1 MNPRPL
7 DEVWVSFLAGLTPE
21 EKLTLKQSGVNLDNP
36 TNPDPPQGPNRYIT
50 NEWWIEKHCVK
61 PGVPE
66 EAGPMKDLLVSV
78 VARVI
83 DAFDCSRSPEVKL
96 HADCMKMALGVPGY
110 KSMGELAKRH
120 DTSKAMISWR
130 VKYIQKRVGLEP
142 SIYMRS
148 EKLCKAYSNARKK
161 K

>member
-1 MNPRPL
+1 MKPRTL
-7 DEVWVSFLAGLTPE
+7 EEVWISFLAGLSPE
-21 EKLTLKQSGVNLDNP
+21 EKLKLKGNGVNLDNP

-50 NEWWIEKHCVK
+50 NEWWIEKHAARQVAD
-61 PGVPE
+61 E
-66 EAGPMKDLLVSV
+66 QSPMHDIMVSV

>member
-1 MNPRPL
+1 MKPRTL
-7 DEVWVSFLAGLTPE
+7 EEVWVSFLAGLSPE
-21 EKLTLKQSGVNLDNP
+21 EKLKLKGNGVNLDNP

-50 NEWWIEKHCVK
+50 NEWWIEKHAARQAV
-61 PGVPE
+61 E
-66 EAGPMKDLLVSV
+66 EQSPMHDLMVSV

-130 VKYIQKRVGLEP
+130 VKYIQKRIGLEP
-142 SIYMRS
+142 SVYMRS

>member
-1 MNPRPL
+1 MKPTTL
-7 DEVWVSFLAGLTPE
+7 QDEWVSFLAGLSE
-21 EKLTLKQSGVNLDNP
+21 EDRKKLKAAGVNLDNP

-50 NEWWIEKHCVK
+50 NEWWIEKHAVK
-61 PGVPE
+61 QGRPE
-66 EAGPMKDLLVSV
+66 ESDPMKDFMISV
-78 VARVI
+78 IAKVI

-110 KSMGELAKRH
+110 KSMGDLASRH

-130 VKYIQKRVGLEP
+130 VKYIQRRVGLEP
-142 SIYMRS
+142 SVYMRS
-148 EKLCKAYSNARKK
+148 EKLCKAYSKARKK